1 MLKRVLIA
9 VAVVALIV
17 DCTLVSIKLHKK
29 EKIKK
34 AIAVEHNK
42 KDYKYSV
49 FITSDDGPLRGSKN
63 LDAIIRDYQVPV
75 TLFCI
80 GKALY
85 QDPAHLRANFK
96 RYKHNPY
103 VIIGNHSFTHANL
116 HYKRFYKNPQGVEQD
131 FLKNEKFLHITT
143 KLARFPGRNVWA
155 LGDEYKGEPHALQA
169 AKLLHE
175 NDGYKVFGWD
185 YELKHNRKGTI
196 LKDAYLHYNNIKKLL
211 KEGKTFRPKEIV
223 VLMHDQMY
231 TDEISKEELGEL
243 IMLLQYDSEV
253 KLKLLNKYKI

>member
-1 MLKRVLIA
+1 MLKRVLI
-9 VAVVALIV
+9 VIGIIALIV
-17 DCTLVSIKLHKK
+17 DCTLVGIKLQKK

-34 AIAVEHNK
+34 AIATEHNK
-42 KDYKYSV
+42 KNYKYSV
-49 FITSDDGPLRGSKN
+49 FITSDDGPLKGSKN

-85 QDPAHLRANFK
+85 QDPKHLRENFN
-96 RYKHNPY
+96 RYKDNPY

-116 HYKRFYKNPQGVEQD
+116 HYKRYYQNPTGVEQD

-155 LGDEYKGEPHALQA
+155 LGNEYKGEPHALQA
-169 AKLLHE
+169 AKILHIK
-175 NDGYKVFGWD
+175 DGYNIFGWD
-185 YELKHNRKGTI
+185 YELRHDRKGTI
-196 LKDAYLHYNNIKKLL
+196 LQDAYTHYSNIKRLL
-211 KEGKTFRPKEIV
+211 KENKTFRPREIV

-231 TDEISKEELGEL
+231 TDQKSKEALGEL
-243 IMLLQYDSEV
+243 IMLLQYDNEV